1 MRFSYEALKFLTFV
15 LESSIENIMIM
26 MIGKVLLNFKSS
38 KRIYYSYYVGFN
50 VNKIIVLLLY
60 WF

>member
-1 MRFSYEALKFLTFV
+1 MRFLYEALKFLTFV

-50 VNKIIVLLLY
+50 VNNIIVLLLY

>member
-1 MRFSYEALKFLTFV
+1 MRFSYEALNFLTFV

-50 VNKIIVLLLY
+50 VNNIIVLLLY

>member
-50 VNKIIVLLLY
+50 VNNIIVLLLY